1 MKKNRKLSKAEKKK
15 ITITLIGSKSI
26 IDADLINYPYSNI
39 LKVVSFNKLQ
49 VQVILN
55 MVLRISY

>member
-49 VQVILN
+49 V
-55 MVLRISY
+55 